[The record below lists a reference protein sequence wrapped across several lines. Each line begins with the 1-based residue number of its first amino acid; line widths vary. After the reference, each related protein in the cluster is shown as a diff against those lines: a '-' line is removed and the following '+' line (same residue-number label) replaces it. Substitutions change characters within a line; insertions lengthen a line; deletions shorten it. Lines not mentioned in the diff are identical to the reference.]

1 MELIKM
7 IVAGFGF
14 RKGVSTD
21 SLADAL
27 SQACVTF
34 SPNAF
39 ATLQDKEDVLR
50 GFAELWL
57 LPLIVIS
64 SNLAQAQLTLPHS
77 SISLTKKSTGSVAE
91 ATALAAAGANARL
104 TAPRSISTDRMATC
118 AIAIGDN

>member
-1 MELIKM
+1 
-7 IVAGFGF
+7 
-14 RKGVSTD
+14 
-21 SLADAL
+21 
-27 SQACVTF
+27 
-34 SPNAF
+34 
-39 ATLQDKEDVLR
+39 LR

-64 SNLAQAQLTLPHS
+64 SNLAQAQLTLTHS